1 MRHRILV
8 VAQDVTLRS
17 RLARWLM
24 SAGYIVELA
33 ESSRRVR
40 EVFAS
45 HKVDLTILAKRGLD
59 MPALGLHQARGKLI
73 VVAEQSQGGRA
84 LDSAWHA
91 VDGCLSMP
99 LREQEVLA
107 CINSLLQTQPG
118 NGDKTSQSSEILS
131 FDGFTIDLAGRSLR
145 DAGGSEV
152 PLTRAEFALLVVLA
166 RHAGRVL
173 SRDRLLDAALGRQAE
188 PYDRSIDVL
197 VGRLRRKIEPD
208 PKAPRFIVTVLGE
221 GYKFAARLRQNP
233 QPPHLAIG
241 APEEERAE
249 PLPIERRQLTVASC
263 GLVGSTALASRLDPE
278 DLRAVF
284 ADYQRCCAEVVASFG
299 GVVAAFSG
307 DRVIAYFGYPDAH
320 EDDPE
325 RAVRAGLALTDT
337 VAKLGVA
344 PSLHVRVGI
353 ASGLVVVGD
362 PAREAAGGE
371 PIAVGEAPDLAAQ
384 LHLIAPADAVV
395 IAASTRDLVRGL
407 FDYRELGPLTPEGMA
422 EPVSAWHVV
431 GASAAASRF
440 EALREGHLI
449 PLIGRDEEIELLLRR
464 RQQVQSGEGRVVLIS
479 GEPGIGKSR
488 LVRALQ
494 DRLAGDAV
502 LSFYCSPIYQDT
514 PLFPVIRQ
522 LERLAGFRRDDTRE
536 KRFEKFQSMVHP
548 AIGDEAIALI
558 AALLSVPTGD
568 RYPQPNLGPQRRRE
582 RTLQS
587 VVAQFVAWAGERPV
601 LAVFEDAHWMDP
613 TSRELLDLMVDRAR
627 NLPVLLLITYRPD
640 FAPPWAGHAHATTL
654 VLNRLGSRQVIA
666 MADHITGKRLPR
678 EVHGQIVDLS
688 DGVPLFVEELVRTVL
703 ETGLLQE
710 LDDEYLLLDP
720 LPPLAVPDSLQG
732 LLIAR
737 LDRLGSAKEV
747 AQAGAAIGRVFS
759 YEVIRAVAELL
770 SEQRL
775 KEALEGLVRSELV
788 RCRGVPPDAVYIFK
802 HTLLQEAAHETLL
815 HSRRRELHARIA
827 AVLEKHFPEIA
838 DDQPELLAF
847 HNTEAGAIEQAVIY
861 WAKAGRQSA
870 ARSAMVEAEAQLKR
884 GLQLLSNLTDSRER
898 RRQELDLQVTLAVA
912 LMESKGQ
919 VHPEVTEVLGRA
931 RSLIVE
937 TEATGTILHFSVLYG
952 LWVAQYLGGQRT
964 AALEQAKE
972 FLSLAESQ
980 TQSGLLL
987 VAHRLVG
994 SSLIF
999 TANYPAALSHL
1010 DRAVE
1015 LYRPGQRQELALRF
1029 GADMGITAIC
1039 SRALALWHSGY
1050 FDQARSA
1057 ADEGLRR
1064 ARESTHR
1071 HTLAY
1076 GLVYV
1081 GLTAASG
1088 RWNAE
1093 AEKTANEL
1101 VSLTREQGFPLLLG
1115 YGLLL
1120 QGGAMTLRRQ
1130 GEAGAER
1137 IREGAAAMQA
1147 TGVSR
1152 SEPMVLCYLAEALA
1166 LNGAVEEGLRAV
1178 AAALAEAEASGTH
1191 WADAELH
1198 RLRGELLGRL
1208 PPADWTEVESC
1219 FRSALTVAREQGSRG
1234 FELRAAVSLARLL
1247 SIQGRRDEAREL
1259 LAPVY
1264 GWFTEGFDTPD
1275 MRDAKV
1281 VLETLDASPTH
1292 EELAEGG
1299 NSRFT
1304 AV

>member
-1 MRHRILV
+1 MRHRVLV
-8 VAQDVTLRS
+8 VAQDVMLRS
-17 RLARWLM
+17 TLARWLM

-33 ESSRRVR
+33 ESERRAR
-40 EVFAS
+40 EVFAN
-45 HKVDLTILAKRGLD
+45 HKVALTLLAPGRSGG
-59 MPALGLHQARGKLI
+59 PALELAETGGKLI
-73 VVAEQSQGGRA
+73 VVAEQPHDRA
-84 LDSAWHA
+84 PAADGYLSAPLD
-91 VDGCLSMP
+91 
-99 LREQEVLA
+99 EQEVLA
-107 CINSLLQTQPG
+107 CIKSVLQTEPG
-118 NGDKTSQSSEILS
+118 DDDKASQASEILS
-131 FDGFTIDLAGRSLR
+131 FDGFTIDLAGRSLLDGDGR
-145 DAGGSEV
+145 EV

-173 SRDRLLDAALGRQAE
+173 SRDQLLDAALGRRYE

-197 VGRLRRKIEPD
+197 IGRLRRKIEPD
-208 PKAPRFIVTVLGE
+208 PKVPRFIVTVLGE
-221 GYKFAARLRQNP
+221 GYKFTAKLHETRP
-233 QPPHLAIG
+233 QS
-241 APEEERAE
+241 
-249 PLPIERRQLTVASC
+249 IERRQLTVMSC

-278 DLRAVF
+278 DLRSVI
-284 ADYQRCCAEVVASFG
+284 ADYQRCCTEVIAPFG
-299 GVVAAFSG
+299 GVVAAFPG
-307 DRVIAYFGYPDAH
+307 DRVIAYFGYPEAH
-320 EDDPE
+320 EDDAE
-325 RAVRAGLALTDT
+325 RAVRAGLALTEA
-337 VAKLGVA
+337 VAKLEIRLG
-344 PSLHVRVGI
+344 PSLHVRIGI
-353 ASGLVVVGD
+353 ASGLVVASGS
-362 PAREAAGGE
+362 AREEAGHE
-371 PIAVGEAPDLAAQ
+371 PVAIGEAPDFAVQ
-384 LHLIAPADAVV
+384 LQSIAPADAVV
-395 IAASTRDLVRGL
+395 IAATTRHLVRGL
-407 FDYRELGPLTPEGMA
+407 FEYREVGRVLLEGMA
-422 EPVSAWHVV
+422 EPAAAWQVVS
-431 GASAAASRF
+431 ASAAASRF
-440 EALREGHLI
+440 EALRAGHLI

-464 RQQVQSGEGRVVLIS
+464 WQQVQAGEGRLVLIS

-488 LVRALQ
+488 LVRDLQ
-494 DRLAGDAV
+494 DRLASDAV

-522 LERLAGFRRDDTRE
+522 LERIAGLRRDDTPE
-536 KRFEKFQSMVHP
+536 KRFEKFESMVHLS
-548 AIGDEAIALI
+548 IGDEAIALI

-568 RYPQPNLGPQRRRE
+568 RYPLPNLSPQRRRE
-582 RTLQS
+582 RTLEA
-587 VVAQFVAWAGERPV
+587 VMAQIAGLASEGPI

-613 TSRELLDLMVDRAR
+613 TSRELLDLIVDRAR
-627 NLPVLLLITYRPD
+627 NLPLLLLITYRPD

-654 VLNRLGSRQVIA
+654 VLNRLGSGQVIA
-666 MADHITGKRLPR
+666 MADQIAGKRLPH
-678 EVHGQIVDLS
+678 EVYGQIIDLS

-703 ETGLLQE
+703 ETGLLDE
-710 LDDEYLLLDP
+710 LDDEYLLRGP
-720 LPPLAVPDSLQG
+720 LPPLAVPDTLQG

-815 HSRRRELHARIA
+815 RSKARELHARIA

-884 GLQLLSNLTDSRER
+884 GLQLLSNLPDSRER
-898 RRQELDLQVTLAVA
+898 KRQELDLQVTLAVA

-964 AALEQAKE
+964 AALEQAKV

-1015 LYRPGQRQELALRF
+1015 LYRPGQHQELALRF

-1076 GLVYV
+1076 GLVYI

-1088 RWNAE
+1088 RWHAE

-1166 LNGAVEEGLRAV
+1166 LNGA
-1178 AAALAEAEASGTH
+1178 
-1191 WADAELH
+1191 
-1198 RLRGELLGRL
+1198 
-1208 PPADWTEVESC
+1208 
-1219 FRSALTVAREQGSRG
+1219 SR
-1234 FELRAAVSLARLL
+1234 
-1247 SIQGRRDEAREL
+1247 
-1259 LAPVY
+1259 
-1264 GWFTEGFDTPD
+1264 
-1275 MRDAKV
+1275 
-1281 VLETLDASPTH
+1281 
-1292 EELAEGG
+1292 
-1299 NSRFT
+1299 
-1304 AV
+1304 